1 MATTDLP
8 SPASTVCCGDDPAP
22 PLTRGGRVSTQH
34 TYTVDVSW
42 TGNHGSGTSDYRS
55 YGREHEVAAQG
66 CPAIP
71 GTADP
76 AFRGDPTRWNPEQL
90 LLAALS
96 QCHMLSY
103 LYLCSTNGVVVVS
116 YQDRPV
122 GTMIENT
129 EGDTSPLSSC
139 SRESRSPTPRWWSG
153 RWHRIPTPTGSAL
166 SPTPS
171 TSRCCTIRWCRH
183 SRCRASWAPPGE
195 RCSPASPGWPRG
207 RRG

>member
-1 MATTDLP
+1 M
-8 SPASTVCCGDDPAP
+8 
-22 PLTRGGRVSTQH
+22 STQH

-42 TGNHGSGTSDYRS
+42 AGNHGSGTSDYRS

-129 EGDTSPLSSC
+129 EGGHFTTVVLQ
-139 SRESRSPTPRWWSG
+139 PRIEVADAAMVERALALHSDA
-153 RWHRIPTPTGSAL
+153 HRICFIANSVNFPVHHDPVVQAL
-166 SPTPS
+166 PL
-171 TSRCCTIRWCRH
+171 TS
-183 SRCRASWAPPGE
+183 
-195 RCSPASPGWPRG
+195 
-207 RRG
+207 

>member
-1 MATTDLP
+1 M
-8 SPASTVCCGDDPAP
+8 
-22 PLTRGGRVSTQH
+22 STQH

-42 TGNHGSGTSDYRS
+42 TGNHGTGTSDYRS
-55 YGREHEVAAQG
+55 YGREHEVGAQG
-66 CPAIP
+66 CPPIL

-129 EGDTSPLSSC
+129 EGGHFTTVVLQ
-139 SRESRSPTPRWWSG
+139 PRIEVADAAMVERARALHSDA
-153 RWHRIPTPTGSAL
+153 HRICFIASSVNFPVHHDPVVQAL
-166 SPTPS
+166 P
-171 TSRCCTIRWCRH
+171 
-183 SRCRASWAPPGE
+183 
-195 RCSPASPGWPRG
+195 
-207 RRG
+207 